1 MKRNSLLLTTILVA
15 ACSSD
20 GRKANPSEQQAA
32 NGFVQS
38 ALSISG
44 SFDAQ
49 NAMPAL
55 PIAFG
60 FMPNG
65 TAGCV
70 TRVGDHLTF
79 NCTEDGVTVTGTLSR
94 DGDHVTMDLHATGR
108 ISLDFTGDFTANASE
123 INGTLEMRASAE
135 QVSVRAD
142 ATYDHIKL
150 DAARCP
156 VAGRLRF
163 AAEATANGKT
173 QSRDLEVGFG
183 PACGD
188 VTIFD

>member
-94 DGDHVTMDLHATGR
+94 DGDH
-108 ISLDFTGDFTANASE
+108 S
-123 INGTLEMRASAE
+123 
-135 QVSVRAD
+135 
-142 ATYDHIKL
+142 
-150 DAARCP
+150 
-156 VAGRLRF
+156 
-163 AAEATANGKT
+163 
-173 QSRDLEVGFG
+173 SRS
-183 PACGD
+183 
-188 VTIFD
+188 